1 MADDKI
7 ALYFTPTNEGDH
19 LIGLPARDLTEA
31 EVDEYRQREP
41 ALLRSATAPHPGTG
55 KALYQP
61 SKPSGKRAETI
72 EANKETV
79 AAGPSAVVSEPP
91 KE

>member
-1 MADDKI
+1 MSDRI
-7 ALYFTPTNEGDH
+7 ALYFTPANEGDH

-31 EVDEYRQREP
+31 DVEEYRQREP
-41 ALLRSATAPHPGTG
+41 ALLASATTPHPGTG

-61 SKPSGKRAETI
+61 SKPTGKRADQIET
-72 EANKETV
+72 NKETV
-79 AAGPSAVVSEPP
+79 AAGPALTVALTPD

>member
-1 MADDKI
+1 MAEERI

-31 EVDEYRQREP
+31 EVEEYRRREP
-41 ALLRSATAPHPGTG
+41 ALMRSATTPHPGTG
-55 KALYQP
+55 KALYQVSEP
-61 SKPSGKRAETI
+61 TGKRAELI
-72 EANKETV
+72 KANKETV
-79 AAGPSAVVSEPP
+79 SAGPAAVVTEPP

>member
-7 ALYFTPTNEGDH
+7 ALYFTPTNEGEH

-31 EVDEYRQREP
+31 EVEEYRQREP
-41 ALLRSATAPHPGTG
+41 ALLRSATTPHPGTG
-55 KALYQP
+55 KSLYQP
-61 SKPSGKRAETI
+61 SKPTGKRAEQI
-72 EANKETV
+72 EANKESV
-79 AAGPSAVVSEPP
+79 AAGPAIAVPET

>member
-7 ALYFTPTNEGDH
+7 ALYFTPTNPGDH

-31 EVDEYRQREP
+31 EVEEYRRREP
-41 ALLRSATAPHPGTG
+41 VLMRSATTPHPSTG
-55 KALYQP
+55 KTLY
-61 SKPSGKRAETI
+61 SENKPRGKQADVI
-72 EANKETV
+72 DANKETV
-79 AAGPSAVVSEPP
+79 SAGPSAVVTETP